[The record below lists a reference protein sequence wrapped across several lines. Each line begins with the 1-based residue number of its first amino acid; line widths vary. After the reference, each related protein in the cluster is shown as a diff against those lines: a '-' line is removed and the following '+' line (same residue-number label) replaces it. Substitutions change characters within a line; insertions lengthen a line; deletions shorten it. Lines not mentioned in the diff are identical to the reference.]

1 MIEKRNKFKQTK
13 FYNYDLDKL
22 SNKVYVEGHFECEK
36 YFEKYKDDLK
46 NEFNI
51 LDSFK
56 YQNNKY
62 YNDILSNNKIV
73 SICVRQN
80 RYSEREGNLIT
91 NYQLLN
97 LINLHMILFNI
108 YTEPFRFCEKK
119 IR

>member
-1 MIEKRNKFKQTK
+1 MLKAILNVKNILKNTR
-13 FYNYDLDKL
+13 
-22 SNKVYVEGHFECEK
+22 
-36 YFEKYKDDLK
+36 DDLK

-80 RYSEREGNLIT
+80 RYSEREGNY
-91 NYQLLN
+91 N
-97 LINLHMILFNI
+97 
-108 YTEPFRFCEKK
+108 KK
-119 IR
+119 LSVTKSNKFTHDTIQYIIQIH